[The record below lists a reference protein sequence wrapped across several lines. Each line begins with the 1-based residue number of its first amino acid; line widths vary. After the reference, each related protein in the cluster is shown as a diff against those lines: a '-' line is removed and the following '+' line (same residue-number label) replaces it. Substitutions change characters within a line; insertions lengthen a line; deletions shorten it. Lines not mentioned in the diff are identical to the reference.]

1 MAIQV
6 RARRDLLRGIDANSK
21 KRRAILMV
29 ARQRRVGAAFEKL
42 KGHLIG
48 KGNEEPSWL
57 FLFLLSSAVSAVV
70 GIIVKLIEL
79 FVG

>member
-1 MAIQV
+1 
-6 RARRDLLRGIDANSK
+6 
-21 KRRAILMV
+21 MV